1 MPKEWLK
8 VQMDPKIQMEMSVVP
23 HGYWDKYSKMSLLM
37 T

>member
-8 VQMDPKIQMEMSVVP
+8 VQMEIQMEMSVVP